1 MARAP
6 RVSQHN
12 ATKAS
17 HVAPLPVL
25 APSVSA
31 FNEMSP
37 DECHKQQDHQEDFKR
52 RHAPPDVAKLYLG
65 GRIER
70 DAVRAIV

>member
-1 MARAP
+1 M
-6 RVSQHN
+6 SQHY

-25 APSVSA
+25 ALSVSA

-37 DECHKQQDHQEDFKR
+37 DECHKQQHHQEDFKR
-52 RHAPPDVAKLYLG
+52 RHASPDVAKIY
-65 GRIER
+65 
-70 DAVRAIV
+70 